1 MLYYIKTKVMEIELF
16 KTATLI
22 KDPSIEPYF
31 ISKDSNSF
39 TLWEACTTDENT
51 KPKRGRKKVVTDDNK
66 DKITYKSHGYYTQ
79 FGNCLNGIA
88 KLKINHTKE
97 YNSIKSYIKEYNRVK
112 DELNQIINVGI

>member
-1 MLYYIKTKVMEIELF
+1 MEIELF

-39 TLWEACTTDENT
+39 TLWEACKTDENA
-51 KPKRGRKKVVTDDNK
+51 KPKRGRKKVVTDENR

-79 FGNCLNGIA
+79 FENCLNGIA
-88 KLKINHTKE
+88 KLKINHTKN
-97 YNSIKSYIKEYNRVK
+97 YDTIKSYVDEYKRVK
-112 DELNQIINVGI
+112 EELNKIINIGI